1 MSADQPLDRAVG
13 TTASERLA
21 GEWALVLAAGGIEHR
36 VEPTGAGWTLVVSE
50 GNAAQAVSLLDAYQA
65 ETRTEASVEGP
76 RAPASGLWLGPLVA
90 GLLLGFFA
98 VTGPRVGR
106 SFWFARGAASARLI
120 LAGEP
125 WRVVTALTLHADLA
139 HVLANGLA
147 CALLATAVA
156 RALGAG
162 VGLWLLLLAGAGGNA
177 LTALAHGSHHV
188 SVGAS
193 TSTFGA
199 VGILG
204 ALQIAAR
211 RRRPAPGRRAWVVMA
226 ASVLLLAMT
235 GTGADADVLAHV
247 FGLGVGGALGLIAA
261 RALREPAEPRVQTVL
276 LLATAL
282 TVVGCWLLA
291 LNHP

>member
-1 MSADQPLDRAVG
+1 MTAEEPLDRAVG
-13 TTASERLA
+13 STASEKVA

-36 VEPTGAGWTLVVSE
+36 VEPTGTGWTLVVSA
-50 GNAAQAVSLLDAYQA
+50 GNAAQAVLLLDAYQA
-65 ETRTEASVEGP
+65 ETRTEAPVEGP

-90 GLLLGFFA
+90 GLLFGFFV
-98 VTGPRVGR
+98 VTGPRVSR
-106 SFWFARGAASARLI
+106 SPWFARGAASAQLI

-125 WRVVTALTLHADLA
+125 WRVVTALTLHADFA

-147 CALLATAVA
+147 CALLVTAVA

-162 VGLWLLLLAGAGGNA
+162 VGLWLLLVAGAGGNA
-177 LTALAHGSHHV
+177 LTALAHGAHHV

-199 VGILG
+199 VGVLG

-211 RRRPAPGRRAWVVMA
+211 RRRPAPGRRAWVVVA

-235 GTGADADVLAHV
+235 GTGPDADVLAHV
-247 FGLGVGGALGLIAA
+247 FGLVVGGVLGLIVAL
-261 RALREPAEPRVQTVL
+261 ALREAAGPRVQTAL
-276 LLATAL
+276 LLAAVL

-291 LNHP
+291 LGGR